1 VVAASLNR
9 TAALIRP
16 EQDGILVPINDVQAL
31 ALAARRLIL
40 DPGLRRRLAEAGAAR
55 VRDEFSASR
64 VVAQWRALLE
74 PYGVG

>member
-1 VVAASLNR
+1 
-9 TAALIRP
+9 
-16 EQDGILVPINDVQAL
+16 L

-40 DPGLRRRLAEAGAAR
+40 DPGRRRRLAEAGEAR